1 MKCKGPC
8 GGEKG
13 PGKRGMG
20 NTRMW
25 DRRGEA
31 ETVEGFALV
40 ECGSHIAPLR
50 LGGSRFAVNAFVPAN
65 R

>member
-13 PGKRGMG
+13 PEMG
-20 NTRMW
+20 STCMW

-31 ETVEGFALV
+31 GTVEGFALV
-40 ECGSHIAPLR
+40 ECSSHIAPLR

>member
-1 MKCKGPC
+1 V
-8 GGEKG
+8 EKG
-13 PGKRGMG
+13 PEKEKGVRA
-20 NTRMW
+20 RAI
-25 DRRGEA
+25 DGEPG
-31 ETVEGFALV
+31 TVEGFALV